1 DGDQCASNPC
11 QNGGAC
17 QDHLKSY
24 VCFCLLDFEG
34 RNCEKSK

>member
-11 QNGGAC
+11 QNGGTC